1 MPEIEKI
8 MNIATGDIEKLMNI
22 AGDDIEKVMNID
34 YPVSAV
40 WTGTRGIYGGGTTG
54 LSFFD
59 VIDYKT
65 ISSTG
70 AMSDF
75 GDLDHNKYYI
85 SGTSNG
91 TRGVFMAGV
100 GYDAGN
106 VWFNNIRYITIA
118 STGDTTDAGDLT
130 QTKLDTVSAS
140 NGTNAFV
147 FGGTDGSGSW
157 NDLDEIDYVA
167 IASTSNA
174 SDFGDISTG
183 PIDIQGGAINDAT
196 RALRYKGAART
207 GSIYTLKYCDYIT
220 MATTGDTSDFGDM
233 TETGIQGM
241 GGASNTTRGINFGGR
256 ASASASSNVIDYV
269 TVASTGDASDFG
281 DLSVALDNQASG
293 TSSVSNLTKAE
304 VYGGN
309 TTGGDGMQDNIDYVT
324 IASTGNATSAGD
336 DMTAAKASGA
346 AFSGT

>member
-75 GDLDHNKYYI
+75 GDLDHNKSYI

-167 IASTSNA
+167 IA
-174 SDFGDISTG
+174 
-183 PIDIQGGAINDAT
+183 
-196 RALRYKGAART
+196 
-207 GSIYTLKYCDYIT
+207 
-220 MATTGDTSDFGDM
+220 
-233 TETGIQGM
+233 
-241 GGASNTTRGINFGGR
+241 
-256 ASASASSNVIDYV
+256 
-269 TVASTGDASDFG
+269 
-281 DLSVALDNQASG
+281 
-293 TSSVSNLTKAE
+293 
-304 VYGGN
+304 
-309 TTGGDGMQDNIDYVT
+309 
-324 IASTGNATSAGD
+324 
-336 DMTAAKASGA
+336 
-346 AFSGT
+346 